1 MRTRRLAA
9 GAMVGVLASL
19 VVGCQGSD
27 PAANEA
33 LGSTPTTPPVST
45 PAATSAAPPPTPT
58 PAPPPTPT
66 PTPTPTK
73 AATSADSISRLS
85 AAAILKKAQGAAKA
99 ANSVRMKGSL
109 TDGKDRMVLD
119 VRLAK
124 AGGHGTITI
133 NGAAMTVMVI
143 GRTAYLKLSDK
154 FWRTQTKTQAE
165 ADAVVA
171 LIAGRWIKTSLNDKE
186 LGELAVFGSKTEFFD
201 TLFEPSGKLRKTAP
215 RTVDGVPSVGL
226 RDPDGTL
233 WVDTATA
240 RPVRLE
246 SSSAD
251 ALSFSD
257 YNNIPLPKAPPPNQ
271 VIDGKALGM

>member
-1 MRTRRLAA
+1 VTK
-9 GAMVGVLASL
+9 
-19 VVGCQGSD
+19 
-27 PAANEA
+27 P
-33 LGSTPTTPPVST
+33 ST
-45 PAATSAAPPPTPT
+45 PAD
-58 PAPPPTPT
+58 
-66 PTPTPTK
+66 K
-73 AATSADSISRLS
+73 ISRLS
-85 AAAILKKAQGAAKA
+85 AAAILRKTQAAAKA
-99 ANSVRMKGSL
+99 ATSVRIKGSL
-109 TDGKDRMVLD
+109 TDGKERMVLD

-124 AGGHGTITI
+124 AGGQGTVTI

-165 ADAVVA
+165 ADAIVA
-171 LIAGRWIKTSLNDKE
+171 LIAGRWIRTSVNNKD
-186 LGELAVFGSKTEFFD
+186 LADLALVGSKTEFFD

-215 RTVDGVPSVGL
+215 RTVDGVPSIGL

-246 SSSAD
+246 SSSTD
-251 ALSFSD
+251 AMSFSD
-257 YNNIPLPKAPPPNQ
+257 YNNIPVPKAPPADQ